1 MLQIEDLSV
10 KTGDKVIL
18 KDIHLYI
25 DKGESH
31 VLFGPNG
38 AGKSTLLN
46 TILGNPK
53 YEVVR
58 GNIYFKGH
66 DITDMPMYER
76 AKLGIGISYQS
87 PPSLSGVKLNTLL
100 ESITTKEMNKINEM
114 AEKLNIK
121 HFYDRDVNVG
131 FSGGEVKRSELL
143 QIYAQN
149 PELIMFDEPDSGV
162 DVENVELLGGI
173 INHLLDKDKKP
184 SERKKSGLIIT
195 HLGYILNFM
204 DVDKAHVLYDGV
216 IACSGSPN
224 EILPEIIKNGYERCV
239 ACSRNKKC
247 VVGK

>member
-10 KTGDKVIL
+10 KVGDREIL

-25 DKGESH
+25 DKGETH

-46 TILGNPK
+46 TILGNPR

-58 GNIYFKGH
+58 GNIYFKGK

-87 PPSLSGVKLNTLL
+87 PPAISGVRLETLVETISKRSEEEL
-100 ESITTKEMNKINEM
+100 EEM
-114 AEKLNIK
+114 AKKLNIR
-121 HFYDRDVNVG
+121 HFYPRDVNVG

-143 QIYAQN
+143 QIFAQN
-149 PELIMFDEPDSGV
+149 PDLVMFDEPDSGV

-184 SERKKSGLIIT
+184 SERTKSGLIIT

-204 DVDKAHVLYDGV
+204 EVDKAHVLLNGV
-216 IACSGSPN
+216 IACSGTPD
-224 EILPEIIKNGYERCV
+224 EILKEIIKNGYERCV
-239 ACSRNKKC
+239 SCCQKKSCNK
-247 VVGK
+247 